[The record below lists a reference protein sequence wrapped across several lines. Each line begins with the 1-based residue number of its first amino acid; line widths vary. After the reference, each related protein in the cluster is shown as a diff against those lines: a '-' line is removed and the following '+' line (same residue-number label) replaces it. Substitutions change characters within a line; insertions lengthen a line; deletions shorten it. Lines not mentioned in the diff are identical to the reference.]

1 MATHINEKR
10 RIYYVYF
17 ERIKKNIV
25 LYTHLLK
32 ETSGKCAKSKEWL
45 LHANLK

>member
-1 MATHINEKR
+1 MCTLKEL
-10 RIYYVYF
+10 
-17 ERIKKNIV
+17 KKNIV